1 MSQTITIAWGVCAP
15 MRPNHVR
22 PLLEPY
28 GVRVEKLDMFA
39 DETGSGAHVTVS
51 DAAAKWVE
59 YLLLRSG
66 KFALMS
72 TPLEPRN
79 AQWAAKWQTLPAQ
92 VGCDGH
98 TAMSRKG
105 DMPTPW
111 SKRRQQRPA
120 RRRTNARQR
129 QQDSGIIGTVV
140 RLFKGG

>member
-15 MRPNHVR
+15 MRPQHVR

-28 GVRVEKLDMFA
+28 GVRVEHLDMFA
-39 DETGSGAHVTVS
+39 DETGSGARVTVS

-72 TPLEPRN
+72 PPLEPRN
-79 AQWAAKWQTLPAQ
+79 AQWAARWQTLPAQ

-111 SKRRQQRPA
+111 SKRQRPQ

-129 QQDSGIIGTVV
+129 QQNGIIGTVA